1 MWVKQCVESNEK
13 AASAPRSGLPVPRLQ
28 SRYLQLYTFSTSH
41 FKLINTGLSHSRGHY
56 IISPNINNFYC
67 AHHAC
72 HCAWIYMSWS
82 RLALTLHLDCTFH
95 VSPVEKLVINGGMD
109 SGRPTK
115 RAWWIATVQEFGHRW
130 VQFMFL
136 YARDWGNRSC
146 SLIVKLHFLEV
157 LKKWGA
163 TTDKEIFIKSEGY
176 L

>member
-1 MWVKQCVESNEK
+1 MRRPP
-13 AASAPRSGLPVPRLQ
+13 PRRGWGLPVPRLQ

-95 VSPVEKLVINGGMD
+95 VSPVEKACDKWWDGFWQTNETCVMD
-109 SGRPTK
+109 CYGARVGTPSG
-115 RAWWIATVQEFGHRW
+115 TVHVSVRERLRKPC
-130 VQFMFL
+130 MFCNCKTSFSRCLEKVRSHHQQGNL
-136 YARDWGNRSC
+136 YRSRRLSSNR
-146 SLIVKLHFLEV
+146 
-157 LKKWGA
+157 
-163 TTDKEIFIKSEGY
+163 
-176 L
+176 